1 MFEIIC
7 IGIFCFAIAYGLG
20 WFSFYFL
27 TDFEAFAVPAGL
39 ILGTGF
45 AIWAIVMFVQDRK
58 KKEEEE
64 KASSS
69 YYPMS
74 TDEIVRRTNE
84 LVNMDTSGSHKPA
97 SVTKRAIAGTIIGG
111 VPGAIIGAAS
121 AIDKNAKSEKK

>member
-20 WFSFYFL
+20 WFFIYFL
-27 TDFEAFAVPAGL
+27 TDFESFAVPAGL
-39 ILGTGF
+39 ILGTVF
-45 AIWAIVMFVQDRK
+45 AIWAIVIFLQDRK
-58 KKEEEE
+58 KKQEE
-64 KASSS
+64 KTSSG

-74 TDEIVRRTNE
+74 TDEIVRRTHE
-84 LVNMDTSGSHKPA
+84 LVSMDTSGSHKPA

-121 AIDKNAKSEKK
+121 AIDKNAKAEKK